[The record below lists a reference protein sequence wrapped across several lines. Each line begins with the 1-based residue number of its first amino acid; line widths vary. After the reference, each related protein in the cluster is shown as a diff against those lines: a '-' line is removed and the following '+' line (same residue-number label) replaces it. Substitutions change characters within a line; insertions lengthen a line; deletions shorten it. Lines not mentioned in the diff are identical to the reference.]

1 MPSKVEE
8 GLGSVGGRV
17 GKKKPERKRNLK
29 QHGCMLLVAVSYN
42 TRTL

>member
-17 GKKKPERKRNLK
+17 GKKKPEKEEKSLK
-29 QHGCMLLVAVSYN
+29 DGE
-42 TRTL
+42 T